1 LEEILF
7 PDDTMAGG
15 VLLAVIKNSTSQNNK
30 QSMIIAQYLVKLIK
44 SLHKLFIMIK
54 QFLLYQ
60 IIGISFVC
68 L

>member
-1 LEEILF
+1 
-7 PDDTMAGG
+7 MAGG